1 MKAVD
6 LLRPAQ
12 LTLLILLAAIG
23 PLIVMRG
30 TRTFP
35 RYNLIEIFERL
46 NLITVCVFH

>member
-23 PLIVMRG
+23 PMIVMRG
-30 TRTFP
+30 TGP
-35 RYNLIEIFERL
+35 AVLAL
-46 NLITVCVFH
+46 AVALAGAGLAS